1 MSYLPFHAWGLA
13 LGFPVGGPKK
23 TTHGARVETE
33 GSIQQMHGRQYL
45 KPGDRFPVRAGLEFF
60 GVKERQ
66 VLCPG
71 GLGQE
76 EVLVFYWCEV
86 RSSFHEGIVD
96 AAPS

>member
-1 MSYLPFHAWGLA
+1 M
-13 LGFPVGGPKK
+13 GGPRK
-23 TTHGARVETE
+23 TTHRARVETE
-33 GSIQQMHGRQYL
+33 GSIQLMHGRQHL
-45 KPGDRFPVRAGLEFF
+45 KPGDHFPVRAGLEFF

-76 EVLVFYWCEV
+76 EVLVFYWCEMCP
-86 RSSFHEGIVD
+86 SFHEEVVD